1 MDLKRYYVAPR
12 SNRYMAVEAIH
23 NNGASALF
31 AGCDEINKR
40 YGTSLIATDCCLLGW
55 GEEV

>member
-1 MDLKRYYVAPR
+1 MGLKRYYVAPR

-23 NNGASALF
+23 YNGASALF

-40 YGTSLIATDCCLLGW
+40 YGTSFIASDCWLLGW